1 MADLSITV
9 DVREIDAGNFQT
21 MSSYTIPNSQKVKFT
36 NASMT
41 ENLVISLKKGAGD
54 PLCENNQPVKFPI
67 TIPRNG
73 DRTMHVCKTFD
84 GDEFLYTAQIGQADP
99 EDPIVIIEKTKSF
112 MLTPL
117 TSALIA
123 AAIGAAIT
131 YLIMRS
137 RAGRMRPQQG

>member
-9 DVREIDAGNFQT
+9 DVREIDPGKFQT

-36 NASMT
+36 NASKT
-41 ENLVISLKKGAGD
+41 DELVLSLKKGAGD

-67 TIPRNG
+67 TIPKGG
-73 DRTMHVCKTFD
+73 DRTMHVCKSFG
-84 GDEFLYTAQIGQADP
+84 GDEFLYTARIGQAAP
-99 EDPIVIIEKTKSF
+99 EDPIVIIEKTKAF
-112 MLTPL
+112 ILTPL

-123 AAIGAAIT
+123 AVVGAAIT

-137 RAGRMRPQQG
+137 RAGRTRPQQG